1 MLTKDTLVE
10 IAAKQRKNIL
20 NTVKLIPRELIRQI
34 NIDTNHAVIISGIRR
49 CGKSTLLNVLM
60 QRFKACN
67 YFNFEDPRLSEFKV
81 HDFEKLTL
89 ALKELNG
96 SEVYFFDEIQN
107 VPQWETYI
115 RSLLDQKK
123 KVFLT
128 GSNASLLSR
137 ELGTKLTG
145 RNLRY
150 ELYPFSFTEYC
161 LFKEK
166 KPDHNVFLDYFNK
179 GGFPEYIRYNEQ
191 KILQDIYLDILYRD
205 IISRH
210 KLKNEKSLKEVANF
224 LISNAGKEFSYN
236 SLKKIF
242 SLGTATTPINYV
254 SYLEDSY
261 LLFVISKFDF
271 SLKKQAVNPKKA
283 YVIDNALGDTVAS
296 KFTKDQGRMLENIV
310 FLELK
315 KRHET
320 VFYFKRK
327 GECDFITKDKN
338 AVSAV
343 YQVCYE
349 LTPDNL
355 DRELGGL
362 IEAVKET
369 KVKTFLILTMNQED
383 WFEKD
388 GLKIK
393 ALPVWKWL
401 LDGKKS

>member
-1 MLTKDTLVE
+1 
-10 IAAKQRKNIL
+10 
-20 NTVKLIPRELIRQI
+20 
-34 NIDTNHAVIISGIRR
+34 
-49 CGKSTLLNVLM
+49 M
-60 QRFKACN
+60 QSFKACN

>member
-20 NTVKLIPRELIRQI
+20 NSVKLIPRELIRQI

-296 KFTKDQGRMLENIV
+296 KFTKDKGRMLENIV

>member
-1 MLTKDTLVE
+1 MLTQDTLVE

-20 NTVKLIPRELIRQI
+20 NSVKLIPRELIRQI

-81 HDFEKLTL
+81 YDFEKLTL

-296 KFTKDQGRMLENIV
+296 KFTKDKGRMLENIV

-349 LTPDNL
+349 LTSDNL